1 LEEAREEVLGWIT
14 SAKSR
19 REVESR
25 GRQISLMWHEKIIS
39 DQQFKSQFLKMQHM
53 DTIQQLE
60 NKNLTL
66 ITKMEGVSA
75 SLKKM
80 SF

>member
-1 LEEAREEVLGWIT
+1 MEEEREEVLGWIT
-14 SAKSR
+14 NAKSR
-19 REVESR
+19 RELESR
-25 GRQISLMWHEKIIS
+25 GRHISLMWHGKIIS

-66 ITKMEGVSA
+66 ITKIEGVSA

>member
-1 LEEAREEVLGWIT
+1 MEEEREEVLGWIT

-25 GRQISLMWHEKIIS
+25 GTQISLMWHEKIIS

-66 ITKMEGVSA
+66 ITKMEGVTA

>member
-25 GRQISLMWHEKIIS
+25 GTQISLMWHEKIIS

>member
-1 LEEAREEVLGWIT
+1 MEEAREEVLGWTT

-19 REVESR
+19 REVEIR
-25 GRQISLMWHEKIIS
+25 VTQISLLWNEKFIF

-66 ITKMEGVSA
+66 ITKMEEVSE